1 MSGRTLMRIKEL
13 EERSGVPRT
22 TIHFYLRQGLLHP
35 PKKTGRTMAYY
46 DESHLKRLQDI
57 QNIKGDIRMPLPLLK
72 ERIAALDEEGDESR
86 PKVVKPVKE
95 VAITTKAKDTKRH
108 RIVEAAVQIFS
119 QKGYHRTKV
128 QDITNALGIST
139 GTFYIYFGNKRDLFV
154 EVVDH
159 VFRTILGEAARAIVA
174 EEDIRKRMVIRGRVF
189 YENYSKYNEILNQ
202 LRAEMAG
209 EDKWPQEKVK
219 KAYHDLT
226 KPVIKDIQRGIDAGL
241 YRKLDPDLLAYTLT
255 GIIEVMSLRMTIDD
269 KYSFEDIMAFI
280 IDFMTNG
287 VGPGN
292 GQKKGEMP

>member
-1 MSGRTLMRIKEL
+1 MKTLQFGGIMYRGTLMRIKDL

-22 TIHFYLRQGLLHP
+22 TIHFYLRQGLLHS

-72 ERIAALDEEGDESR
+72 ERIVALDEAGDAGR
-86 PKVVKPVKE
+86 PIPVKPVKE
-95 VAITTKAKDTKRH
+95 LAITTRAKDTKRH
-108 RIVEAAVQIFS
+108 RIVEAAVQVFS

-159 VFRTILGEAARAIVA
+159 VFRTILGEAAKAIVD
-174 EEDIRKRMVIRGRVF
+174 EEDIRKRMVVRGRAF

-209 EDKWPQEKVK
+209 EDKWPQEKIK
-219 KAYHDLT
+219 KVYHDLT
-226 KPVIKDIQRGIDAGL
+226 RPVIKDIQRGIDTGL
-241 YRKLDPDLLAYTLT
+241 YRKMDPDLLAYALT
-255 GIIEVMSLRMTIDD
+255 GIIEVMSLRMMIDK
-269 KYSFEDIMAFI
+269 KYTFDEIMTFI
-280 IDFMTNG
+280 ADFTTHGIG
-287 VGPGN
+287 VG
-292 GQKKGEMP
+292 